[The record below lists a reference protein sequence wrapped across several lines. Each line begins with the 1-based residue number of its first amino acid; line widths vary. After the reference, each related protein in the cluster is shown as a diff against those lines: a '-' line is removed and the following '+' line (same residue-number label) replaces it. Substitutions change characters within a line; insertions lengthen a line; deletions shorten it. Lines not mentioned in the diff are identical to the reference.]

1 MISELGPYL
10 ILLGAIWVASIG
22 VPIPEDI
29 ALLTGGVACYYGK
42 AHLAIMIPLALF
54 AVLSGD
60 VFIFYLGRRWA
71 SNLLEH
77 RMVRWLAKPEQ
88 VETLRSHF
96 RNHELKTVFVAR
108 FLPGLRAVVFLIAGA
123 TKMRMGRFLTANG
136 SAAMISVPTLVV
148 VGYVFGHSFDR
159 VKQEVREIEHVIVFV
174 LGGAVAVWLLW
185 HFYSRA
191 ARAREASRLVQVAE
205 GKPTVPNAG
214 RAASEPGGKASE
226 PSDGAADS
234 TMERA

>member
-1 MISELGPYL
+1 MLSEFGPYL

-42 AHLAIMIPLALF
+42 AHVAIMIPLALF

-60 VFIFYLGRRWA
+60 LFIFYLGRRWA

-96 RNHELKTVFVAR
+96 RSHELKTVFIAR
-108 FLPGLRAVVFLIAGA
+108 FLPGLRALVFLIAGA
-123 TKMRMGRFLTANG
+123 TKMRLGRFLAANG
-136 SAAMISVPTLVV
+136 SAALISVPTLVV

-159 VKQEVREIEHVIVFV
+159 VKQEVREIEHVIVFA

-191 ARAREASRLVQVAE
+191 AKAREASRLVQVAE
-205 GKPTVPNAG
+205 GK
-214 RAASEPGGKASE
+214 
-226 PSDGAADS
+226 GAAPTSGRSATEPLDRASAELPADS
-234 TMERA
+234 KADSA